1 MPATRKLGP
10 NSLSLRTRSAAVST
24 KLYAVCSRI
33 TWSFATARSPTII
46 RIRRLPGMAA
56 PETST
61 ARPVLTR
68 MPSRTRRSLRRTD
81 PPTSRESTSCERCP
95 ASILAYLAVCTC
107 IWAAAKYSRRGI
119 LRCLE
124 FRASSQCGM
133 KGFFEDASMTGEK
146 ELQQLSS
153 KIEDLVHRVD
163 AISDPAVKANAT
175 VLVQS
180 LLDVHSAAFERVT
193 EALLR
198 DGEPGRQILERLA
211 TDEIVGGLLVL
222 YGLHPDGLDV
232 RLQKAIERA
241 RKAVAPHGASV
252 ELLAIR
258 EGEVHLRL
266 SGKNAGCGSTTRK
279 LQELVENAI
288 GEAAPEI

>member
-1 MPATRKLGP
+1 
-10 NSLSLRTRSAAVST
+10 
-24 KLYAVCSRI
+24 
-33 TWSFATARSPTII
+33 
-46 RIRRLPGMAA
+46 
-56 PETST
+56 
-61 ARPVLTR
+61 
-68 MPSRTRRSLRRTD
+68 
-81 PPTSRESTSCERCP
+81 
-95 ASILAYLAVCTC
+95 
-107 IWAAAKYSRRGI
+107 
-119 LRCLE
+119 
-124 FRASSQCGM
+124 
-133 KGFFEDASMTGEK
+133 MTGEK
-146 ELQQLSS
+146 ELQRLSS

-180 LLDVHSAAFERVT
+180 LLDLHAAAFERVT

-211 TDEIVGGLLVL
+211 ADEIVGGLLVL

-258 EGEVHLRL
+258 EGEIHLRL

-288 GEAAPEI
+288 GEAAPEITNVQIDNAIQSGSAESLVQLQVNVSALERA